1 MAHIAHE
8 IIPLQPF
15 LDELDISPSKT
26 CLKDVV
32 CQSRGELI
40 RDPGSNWRL
49 MGKVICLTIMC
60 LDFSYVTSVVS
71 HFMHSPRMGLFKCNE
86 TSSKI
91 SKRISKQKN
100 SLFLSCAPERRSLY
114 RCRLS

>member
-49 MGKVICLTIMC
+49 MGKVSCLTIMC

-71 HFMHSPRMGLFKCNE
+71 HFMHSPGMGYLSAMRHLLRYQKG
-86 TSSKI
+86 SPSR
-91 SKRISKQKN
+91 RI
-100 SLFLSCAPERRSLY
+100 LY
-114 RCRLS
+114 SYHVHLNVEAFTDAD